1 MIKLLH
7 QRLCNWKT
15 LSTFAVVH
23 FLKQHYTF
31 MENEMNVN
39 EWANFLI
46 NMKDKTELSRKLADV
61 EDFISWGCVSKK
73 YMDKP
78 VNWMYDHLIGYLRTG
93 EKVPEPTKEELMQL
107 KVALQEMAEKLKF
120 TAEKL

>member
-1 MIKLLH
+1 
-7 QRLCNWKT
+7 
-15 LSTFAVVH
+15 
-23 FLKQHYTF
+23 
-31 MENEMNVN
+31 
-39 EWANFLI
+39 
-46 NMKDKTELSRKLADV
+46 
-61 EDFISWGCVSKK
+61 
-73 YMDKP
+73 MDKP